1 MKSDFKHWVKIETR
15 FRDMDAMNHVNSS
28 VYFTYLE
35 MARIDYFDTIG
46 LTDIKIPA
54 VLGPAVMTQTCN
66 YRNQVHH
73 PTTLDAGVRC
83 VRIGGSSFSLE
94 YEFYLED
101 TDTVAC
107 DGSTTL
113 AWVDYKIGKS
123 IPFPQ
128 VLRDAVNELE
138 GREV

>member
-1 MKSDFKHWVKIETR
+1 MKSEIKHWVKIETR

-28 VYFTYLE
+28 VYLTYFE

-73 PTTLDAGVRC
+73 PAVLDAGVRC
-83 VRIGGSSFSLE
+83 VRIGNTSFSLE
-94 YEFYLED
+94 YEFYLEG
-101 TDTVAC
+101 TDVVAC

-113 AWVDYKIGKS
+113 AWVDYGIGKA
-123 IPFPQ
+123 IGFPD
-128 VLRDAVNELE
+128 VLRDAIGELE
-138 GREV
+138 GRDV